1 MLRLASFKLVSVVAL
16 IVLLTFIVVNAE
28 TAAALKYDKSAEV
41 KVNGVIDDVKTAAD
55 TTVHVTLK
63 NDKGSLD
70 VVVAPEKFLKEMEIT
85 FAKGETIEVLGSQL
99 TVDGNT
105 VLLAREVTRNG
116 DVMLMRDEH
125 GKGVWV
131 GWIK

>member
-1 MLRLASFKLVSVVAL
+1 
-16 IVLLTFIVVNAE
+16 
-28 TAAALKYDKSAEV
+28 
-41 KVNGVIDDVKTAAD
+41 
-55 TTVHVTLK
+55 
-63 NDKGSLD
+63 
-70 VVVAPEKFLKEMEIT
+70 MEIT

>member
-1 MLRLASFKLVSVVAL
+1 MLRPAFFKLVSVVAL
-16 IVLLTFIVVNAE
+16 IVLLTFIVMNAE
-28 TAAALKYDKSAEV
+28 TTPALKYDKSAEV
-41 KVNGVIDDVKTAAD
+41 KVKGVIDDVKTAEDA
-55 TTVHVTLK
+55 TVHVTLK

-70 VVVAPEKFLKEMEIT
+70 VVVAPEKFLKEMEII

-99 TVDGNT
+99 TVDGNP

-116 DVMLMRDEH
+116 DVMVMRDER

>member
-1 MLRLASFKLVSVVAL
+1 
-16 IVLLTFIVVNAE
+16 
-28 TAAALKYDKSAEV
+28 
-41 KVNGVIDDVKTAAD
+41 
-55 TTVHVTLK
+55 
-63 NDKGSLD
+63 
-70 VVVAPEKFLKEMEIT
+70 VVVAPEKFLKEMEII

-99 TVDGNT
+99 TVDGNP

-116 DVMLMRDEH
+116 DVMVMRDER